1 MRTGTMRR
9 EDEETRASE
18 YVCGS
23 CGAVNVIKA
32 REQIRCGAC
41 AYRVMYKPR
50 TAAEAVY
57 LAR

>member
-1 MRTGTMRR
+1 MRG
-9 EDEETRASE
+9 EEEQRASE

-23 CGAVNVIKA
+23 CGAVNLIKA

-50 TAAEAVY
+50 TSAEAVY
-57 LAR
+57 TAR